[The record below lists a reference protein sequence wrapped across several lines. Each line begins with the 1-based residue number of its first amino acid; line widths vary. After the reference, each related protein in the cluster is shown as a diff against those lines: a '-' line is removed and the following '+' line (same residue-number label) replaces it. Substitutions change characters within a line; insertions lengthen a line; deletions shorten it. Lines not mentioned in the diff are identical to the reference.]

1 MFWGLMISSI
11 VIGLLVAAF
20 FYTLLWQ
27 ESQRFIFRILGN
39 LLGLSIVLIVKI
51 VIMQIIRFSHYKAFY
66 RTKPLSANIINISME
81 CYAIGISIWFM
92 MVRTIKIVV
101 VSALYLGRTDT
112 PLFSPGVGIFGPLEI
127 DNWPTV
133 TRKEILIHEAHRRK

>member
-11 VIGLLVAAF
+11 AIGLLVAAF

-27 ESQRFIFRILGN
+27 ESQRFMFRILGN

-51 VIMQIIRFSHYKAFY
+51 IIMQIIRFSHYKAFY
-66 RTKPLSANIINISME
+66 RTKPFSANIINISME

-92 MVRTIKIVV
+92 LVRTIKIVV